1 MANKKLLQITDNGP
15 VKVLGR
21 GTNGWTEK
29 WGRGSS
35 ENKLESDWDLWKDFP
50 TAVQVGD
57 LIWVMKDC
65 IDPGTAGEFNH
76 YWTSRWTLAAINVR
90 EGGTNVAYPGLTNN
104 TDVGGTS
111 IYQDGSTRLTLSNP
125 TPYLNITYPNGVAIN
140 SQNYSSRMLSH
151 RYYNSNRAY
160 PQFTGSDV
168 THYFTRN
175 VTGNPDTGGSSD
187 FVHGLGYKC
196 GPHQTTG
203 EAFDAAMIFP
213 PIRYKWQF
221 EELYGKESDWVT
233 ITSDYDIWK
242 DTYPSGTTDKY
253 PYAFEEPSESLFRDV
268 PGDTTGDG
276 VDDSA
281 IAVAALAAASI
292 TLPSLDVSKCKLDIK
307 TKALDDT
314 FSSLKDSLLGAVDT
328 SGLSALASK
337 ATELKDSLLS
347 NLPELPEF
355 PDFASQF
362 ASLDFNNPIDVE
374 AFKDKWGNIVSG
386 IDGMIDKVKFDP
398 ANLDICAVSDI
409 KAEVQEDGSYSKVVA
424 PPPVVVP
431 REKPADVKK
440 TVVVTEEAKEK
451 PQSAAEKKFEVNA
464 KLAKSAKNAYLLAWK
479 KLSQDPD
486 IIAARDLVE
495 IEAAVERRIE
505 LRRDEDYIEFK
516 RRVSEKKPLGD
527 LIKYVDEE
535 EKICKVLDFANTY
548 RFVLQ
553 NAQHY
558 ITNHV
563 LQYAGYFYSTNSFP
577 DYANTISTSL
587 TRDKFP
593 RLGVI
598 FYQFDAVRASYN
610 QANLDKDLA
619 FVSLINNKVE
629 EYIWKEDI
637 IKNYAINGITYP
649 RENTNLTQE
658 TPTQYVT

>member
-29 WGRGSS
+29 WGSGSAT
-35 ENKLESDWDLWKDFP
+35 NKLERDWDLWKDFP
-50 TAVQVGD
+50 TAIQVGD

-65 IDPGTAGEFNH
+65 IDPGSAGEFNH

-90 EGGTNVAYPGLTNN
+90 EGGKNVAYPGVTNN

-111 IYQDGSTRLTLSNP
+111 PYQVGSTTRSTLTNP
-125 TPYLNITYPNGVAIN
+125 TPYLNITYPNGVAAN

-151 RYYNSNRAY
+151 TSYNSNRVY
-160 PQFTGSDV
+160 PQFTGSDI
-168 THYFTRN
+168 THYFTRSTSPN
-175 VTGNPDTGGSSD
+175 NDSD
-187 FVHGLGYKC
+187 YVHGLGYSC
-196 GPHQTTG
+196 TPIQETSAT
-203 EAFDAAMIFP
+203 FSAAMIFP

-233 ITSDYDIWK
+233 ITSGYDIWK

-253 PYAFEEPSESLFRDV
+253 PYEFEEPSESLFRDV

-292 TLPSLDVSKCKLDIK
+292 TLPSLDVSKCKLDIN

-386 IDGMIDKVKFDP
+386 IDSMIDKVKFDP

-409 KAEVQEDGSYSKVVA
+409 KAEVQEDGSYAKAVA

-431 REKPADVKK
+431 REKPEAAAK
-440 TVVVTEEAKEK
+440 TVVVTEEAEDK
-451 PQSAAEKKFEVNA
+451 PQSAAEKKFAVNA
-464 KLAKSAKNAYLLAWK
+464 KLAKSAKNVYLNAWK
-479 KLSQDPD
+479 DLSQDPD
-486 IIAARDLVE
+486 IIAALDLVE
-495 IEAAVERRIE
+495 TEAAVERRIE
-505 LRRDEDYIEFK
+505 LRQDEDYKEFK

-527 LIKYVDEE
+527 LIKFVDEE

-553 NAQHY
+553 TAQRL

-563 LQYAGYFYSTNSFP
+563 LQYAGYFYSTNFFP

-598 FYQFDAVRASYN
+598 FYQFDAVRASYS
-610 QANLDKDLA
+610 QTNLDKDLA

-629 EYIWKEDI
+629 KYIWKEDI

-649 RENTNLTQE
+649 KENTNLTQE

>member
-29 WGRGSS
+29 WDTQANDHLKNNWPR
-35 ENKLESDWDLWKDFP
+35 WKDFP

-57 LIWVMKDC
+57 LIWVLKDT
-65 IDPGTAGEFNH
+65 PLQTVSTFNT
-76 YWTSRWTLAAINVR
+76 YYVARWTLAGIVVR
-90 EGGTNVAYPGLTNN
+90 NGGKNVAYPGVTNN

-111 IYQDGSTRLTLSNP
+111 RYQTGQVTSALLPNP
-125 TPYLNITYPNGVAIN
+125 TAYLNVTATTVSSSNTYGG
-140 SQNYSSRMLSH
+140 QMKSRSG
-151 RYYNSNRAY
+151 YQVQKVF
-160 PQFTGSDV
+160 PQFTGSDI
-168 THYFTRN
+168 TRYFTVGARTN
-175 VTGNPDTGGSSD
+175 SSSD
-187 FVHGLGYKC
+187 YVNGMGRKA
-196 GPHQTTG
+196 QTIEG
-203 EAFDAAMIFP
+203 DINVGSIFP

-221 EELYGKESDWVT
+221 EELYGKESDWVG
-233 ITSDYDIWK
+233 SFVDGEIWK
-242 DTYPSGTTDKY
+242 DEYPSGTTDKY
-253 PYAFEEPSESLFRDV
+253 PYEFEEPSESLFRDV

-276 VDDSA
+276 IDDSA

-409 KAEVQEDGSYSKVVA
+409 KAEVQEDGSYSEVVA

>member
-1 MANKKLLQITDNGP
+1 MANEKLLQITDNGP

-29 WGRGSS
+29 WGRQAN
-35 ENKLESDWDLWKDFP
+35 EYLKVNWPRWKDFP

-57 LIWVMKDC
+57 LIWVLKDTPL
-65 IDPGTAGEFNH
+65 IGSSTFNT
-76 YWTSRWTLAAINVR
+76 YYVARWTLAGIVVR
-90 EGGTNVAYPGLTNN
+90 DGGKNVAYPAVTNN
-104 TDVGGTS
+104 TAV
-111 IYQDGSTRLTLSNP
+111 GSTSLYQTGDLTSALLPNP
-125 TPYLNITYPNGVAIN
+125 TAYLNVTATTVTGSNTYGGQMK
-140 SQNYSSRMLSH
+140 SYSD
-151 RYYNSNRAY
+151 YEVQKVF

-168 THYFTRN
+168 THYFT
-175 VTGNPDTGGSSD
+175 VGGRKNGFSD
-187 FVHGLGYKC
+187 FVNGMGKKS
-196 GPHQTTG
+196 QTIEG
-203 EAFDAAMIFP
+203 DIKVGSIFP

-221 EELYGKESDWVT
+221 EELYGKESDWVG
-233 ITSDYDIWK
+233 SFVDGEIWK

-253 PYAFEEPSESLFRDV
+253 PYEFEEPSESLFRDV

-292 TLPSLDVSKCKLDIK
+292 TLPSLDVSKCKLDIN

-355 PDFASQF
+355 PDFTSQF

-386 IDGMIDKVKFDP
+386 IDSMIDKVKFDP

-409 KAEVQEDGSYSKVVA
+409 KAEVQEDGSYAEAVA

-431 REKPADVKK
+431 REKPEAAAK
-440 TVVVTEEAKEK
+440 TVVVTEEAEDK
-451 PQSAAEKKFEVNA
+451 PQSAAEKKFAVNA
-464 KLAKSAKNAYLLAWK
+464 KLAKSAKNVYLNAWK
-479 KLSQDPD
+479 DLSQDPD
-486 IIAARDLVE
+486 IIAALDLVE
-495 IEAAVERRIE
+495 TEAAVERRIE
-505 LRRDEDYIEFK
+505 LRQDEDYKEFK

-535 EKICKVLDFANTY
+535 EKICEVLDFANTY

-553 NAQHY
+553 TAQRL

-563 LQYAGYFYSTNSFP
+563 LQYAGYFYSTNFFP

-598 FYQFDAVRASYN
+598 FYQFDAVRASYS
-610 QANLDKDLA
+610 QTNLDKDLA

-629 EYIWKEDI
+629 KYIWKEDI

-649 RENTNLTQE
+649 KENTNLTQE

>member
-1 MANKKLLQITDNGP
+1 LQT
-15 VKVLGR
+15 VS
-21 GTNGWTEK
+21 T
-29 WGRGSS
+29 
-35 ENKLESDWDLWKDFP
+35 
-50 TAVQVGD
+50 
-57 LIWVMKDC
+57 
-65 IDPGTAGEFNH
+65 FNT
-76 YWTSRWTLAAINVR
+76 YYVARWTLAGIVVR
-90 EGGTNVAYPGLTNN
+90 KGGKNVAYPGVTNN

-111 IYQDGSTRLTLSNP
+111 RYQTGQVTSALLPNP
-125 TPYLNITYPNGVAIN
+125 TAYLNVTATTVSSSNTYGG
-140 SQNYSSRMLSH
+140 QMKSRSG
-151 RYYNSNRAY
+151 YQVQKVF
-160 PQFTGSDV
+160 PQFTGSDI
-168 THYFTRN
+168 THYFTVGARTN
-175 VTGNPDTGGSSD
+175 SSSD
-187 FVHGLGYKC
+187 YVNGMGRKA
-196 GPHQTTG
+196 QTIEG
-203 EAFDAAMIFP
+203 DINVGSIFP

-221 EELYGKESDWVT
+221 EELYGKESDWVG
-233 ITSDYDIWK
+233 SFVDGEIWK
-242 DTYPSGTTDKY
+242 DEYPSGTTDKY
-253 PYAFEEPSESLFRDV
+253 PYEFEEPSESLFRDV

-276 VDDSA
+276 IDDSA